1 MRSVVALA
9 VLAFSVAAS
18 SPAKA
23 PHPQQVPPDRF
34 SVVLD
39 YSATGWTAK
48 CETGCFYT
56 ASFNCAT
63 ACSARVD
70 GRGVVTLAEG
80 RPDDLL
86 FAFIV
91 ERTSDGVRAQSK
103 LGTAWTSLSWGC
115 NSQPCRARVTDTGVQ
130 VLGASR

>member
-23 PHPQQVPPDRF
+23 PPAKQVPADRF

-39 YSATGWTAK
+39 YTATGWSAK
-48 CETGCFYT
+48 CETGCSYT
-56 ASFNCAT
+56 ASFSCAT
-63 ACSARVD
+63 ACGARVD
-70 GRGVVTLAEG
+70 GRGIVTLAEG
-80 RPDDLL
+80 RPYDSL

-91 ERTSDGVRAQSK
+91 ERTSDGVRAQSRI
-103 LGTAWTSLSWGC
+103 GTAWASLSWGC
-115 NSQPCRARVTDTGVQ
+115 ASQTCRARVTDSGVF
-130 VLGASR
+130 VLGTSR